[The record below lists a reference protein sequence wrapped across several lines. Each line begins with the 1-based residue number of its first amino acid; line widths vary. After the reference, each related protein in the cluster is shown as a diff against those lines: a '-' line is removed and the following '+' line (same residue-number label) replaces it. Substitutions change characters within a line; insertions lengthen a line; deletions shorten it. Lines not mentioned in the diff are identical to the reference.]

1 MNVYVYE
8 LFVRM
13 RESNE
18 IKAIGEKK
26 KNTSINE
33 VLLMKFD
40 HENILPLKSSIH
52 CSPKAESVVH
62 VYLM

>member
-1 MNVYVYE
+1 
-8 LFVRM
+8 M

-33 VLLMKFD
+33 VLLVKFD